1 MRMARAARVKAI
13 GVAWGYHEAAE
24 LSTEGA
30 DIVID
35 DFALLDGAI
44 DQLVGPARA

>member
-1 MRMARAARVKAI
+1 MARAAGVKAI
-13 GVAWGYHEAAE
+13 GVAWGYHEVAE
-24 LSTEGA
+24 LRAEGA

-35 DFALLDGAI
+35 SFDLLEGAI